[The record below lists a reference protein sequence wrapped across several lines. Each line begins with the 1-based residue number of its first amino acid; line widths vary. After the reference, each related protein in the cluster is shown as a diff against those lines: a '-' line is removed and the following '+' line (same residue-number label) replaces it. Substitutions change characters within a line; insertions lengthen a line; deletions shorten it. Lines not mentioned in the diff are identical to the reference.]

1 MFPSAATNRAGS
13 PVYELSTWLL
23 LSSPLPSSTSTYGA
37 PEKTSTVAPLLPMS
51 STLEKLQSDL
61 PQKKIC
67 GFFSYQAK
75 TARVGWLADEPICS
89 SVPIMPSR
97 MLSSWYIWAVTSWK
111 PIAGP
116 PARISTLTPVV
127 PSGPEYVFLFVS
139 IVPLGPISWYR
150 KPWSGSG
157 HQLVWK
163 TTVSGQMPFK
173 LLAAAGAAPATAL
186 GDGTTEAA
194 ATADGDAAGLA
205 AGEAAGET
213 AGDAAGEV
221 AAAGEAVT
229 AAVVGFGAAAGAVV
243 GAGAGAAGPP
253 PATSIAAT
261 TPASVEPNQREQCIW
276 RNPRGEMNWDPSVI
290 RPSGAT
296 RARSQP
302 AACLASR
309 SPRTPPGQAR
319 TTDQRPQTA
328 GPIGAERDS
337 RRSADRCPARPGER
351 RSRPQWPQPPTT
363 PRQTARLPR
372 WPAGRQP

>member
-97 MLSSWYIWAVTSWK
+97 MLPSWYIWAVTSWN
-111 PIAGP
+111 PMAGP

-127 PSGPEYVFLFVS
+127 PSCPEYVFLFVS
-139 IVPLGPISWYR
+139 IVPLGPIIWYR

-163 TTVSGQMPFK
+163 TMVSGQMPFR
-173 LLAAAGAAPATAL
+173 LAAAAGAAP
-186 GDGTTEAA
+186 
-194 ATADGDAAGLA
+194 
-205 AGEAAGET
+205 
-213 AGDAAGEV
+213 
-221 AAAGEAVT
+221 AAGEAVT
-229 AAVVGFGAAAGAVV
+229 AAVVGFGAAVGAVV
-243 GAGAGAAGPP
+243 GAGAGAAGAH

-261 TPASVEPNQREQCIW
+261 TPASVEPNQREQCIE

-302 AACLASR
+302 AACPASR
-309 SPRTPPGQAR
+309 SPKTLPDQTT
-319 TTDQRPQTA
+319 TTDPTPRTV
-328 GPIGAERDS
+328 GPIGAE
-337 RRSADRCPARPGER
+337 
-351 RSRPQWPQPPTT
+351 
-363 PRQTARLPR
+363 
-372 WPAGRQP
+372 